1 MTQKSVLLSQ
11 TTNKARL
18 LEEQNE
24 TFIHFNEKIAIELRM
39 TDIYAIYVN
48 ARDFKLKSFHLS
60 FSVSSN
66 VVFDQ
71 NLNEG
76 YDTGRKTT
84 TSKGCD
90 RTNVQRKSI

>member
-1 MTQKSVLLSQ
+1 M
-11 TTNKARL
+11 NKARL

-39 TDIYAIYVN
+39 TDIYAICVN

-60 FSVSSN
+60 FSPCRQSTSIVI
-66 VVFDQ
+66 FDQ
-71 NLNEG
+71 NLNWG

-90 RTNVQRKSI
+90 RMNVRKKVFNR